1 MKNDKL
7 VERRQ
12 LWIDRVQQQ
21 IASGLNK
28 KEWCHKNQVSLDSF
42 YYWSQKLDPA
52 KAVQKQR
59 NAHFTELPLKAPLI
73 IEYQGLRLQIE
84 KWDSPANISLFL
96 LKLLGSSC

>member
-1 MKNDKL
+1 MKNGKL
-7 VERRQ
+7 AERRQ

-28 KEWCHKNQVSLDSF
+28 KEWCHQNQVPLDTF
-42 YYWSQKLDPA
+42 YYWSEKLDHK

-59 NAHFTELPLKAPLI
+59 NAYFTELPLKAPLI

-84 KWDSPANISLFL
+84 KWDSPASVSLFL
-96 LKLLGSSC
+96 SKLLGSPC